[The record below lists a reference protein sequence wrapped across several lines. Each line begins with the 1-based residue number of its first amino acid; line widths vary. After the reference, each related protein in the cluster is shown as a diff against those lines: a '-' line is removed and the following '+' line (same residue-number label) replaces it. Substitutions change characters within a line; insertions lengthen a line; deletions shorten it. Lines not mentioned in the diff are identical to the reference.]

1 MKVKTGLEFLLD
13 NIPTKLK
20 GARVGLIINPTSVNS
35 KLILSINLLFR
46 EKKVRLCKLFGPQHG
61 IRGETQDN
69 MIEWEGF
76 RDPITKLPVYSLY
89 GKTRK
94 PTKKMLDDLDVLIFD
109 IQDIG
114 AKYYTFIYTMSYVMQ
129 SAKKYGK
136 KFIVLDRP
144 NPITGSI
151 TEGCITNKSFK
162 SFVGLHP
169 IIIRHG
175 MTVAELASMFNHEF
189 KINCDLEIIKMTG
202 WKRKMWYDETSL
214 PWIMPSPN
222 ISTLNSAIVYPGMCL
237 LEGTNLSE
245 GRGTT
250 RPFEIFGAPFIEPEK
265 LFKKMREEK
274 LPGCIF
280 RPLFFQPTFN
290 KWLGKLCGGLQI
302 HLTDR
307 NEYKSVL
314 TAIAIIKNIYELYPK
329 RFKWK
334 EPPYEYELNKLPF
347 DILIGN
353 NQIRKMIEEGR
364 SISEIEGSWEKE
376 LEMFKK
382 LRKKYLL
389 YN

>member
-1 MKVKTGLEFLLD
+1 
-13 NIPTKLK
+13 
-20 GARVGLIINPTSVNS
+20 
-35 KLILSINLLFR
+35 
-46 EKKVRLCKLFGPQHG
+46 
-61 IRGETQDN
+61 
-69 MIEWEGF
+69 
-76 RDPITKLPVYSLY
+76 
-89 GKTRK
+89 
-94 PTKKMLDDLDVLIFD
+94 
-109 IQDIG
+109 
-114 AKYYTFIYTMSYVMQ
+114 
-129 SAKKYGK
+129 
-136 KFIVLDRP
+136 
-144 NPITGSI
+144 
-151 TEGCITNKSFK
+151 
-162 SFVGLHP
+162 
-169 IIIRHG
+169 